1 MEDVMK
7 RYEVLKPL
15 TYKNDVIVSGEI
27 QDNMISA
34 ELIERGILRELQTP
48 DYDKMKKDELI
59 KYAEE
64 NKIHIDEKATKEE
77 IIKAINGAVTD
88 D

>member
-1 MEDVMK
+1 MK
-7 RYEVLKPL
+7 KYEVLKPL
-15 TYKNDVIVSGEI
+15 TYKNDVMVSGEI

-64 NKIHIDEKATKEE
+64 NKIHIDEKAAKEE

>member
-1 MEDVMK
+1 MK